1 MEGFILSNLKVRD
14 ITQLALVAALYV
26 AVTIAPVISA
36 FSYGQIQ
43 FRVSEILMLLPF
55 FNHKYS
61 WSLIIGC
68 FISNI
73 FSASLGA
80 YDLILGTLATAI
92 ACYLITRVPAKTK
105 FLWLVPVICAVV
117 NGLIVGAELHFVL
130 KLPFALNFV
139 TVGLGELVVVAI
151 GAVIFYFLMQNKSFS
166 KLIK

>member
-1 MEGFILSNLKVRD
+1 MSKLKTRD
-14 ITQLALVAALYV
+14 ITQLALIAALYV

-61 WSLIIGC
+61 WSLIVGC

-73 FSASLGA
+73 FSASLGV
-80 YDLILGTLATAI
+80 YDLVLGTLATAI
-92 ACYLITRVPAKTK
+92 ACYLITRVPKDMK
-105 FLWLVPVICAVV
+105 FLWTVPVICAVV

-139 TVGLGELVVVAI
+139 TVGFGELVVVAI
-151 GAVIFYFLMQNKSFS
+151 GAVIFYFLMKNQNFK
-166 KLIK
+166 KLIG

>member
-1 MEGFILSNLKVRD
+1 MSKLKTRD
-14 ITQLALVAALYV
+14 ITQLALIAALYV
-26 AVTIAPVISA
+26 AVTIAPVVSA

-61 WSLIIGC
+61 WSLIVGC

-73 FSASLGA
+73 FSASLGV
-80 YDLILGTLATAI
+80 YDLVLGTLATAI
-92 ACYLITRVPAKTK
+92 ACYLITRVPKDVK
-105 FLWLVPVICAVV
+105 FLWTVPVICAVV

-151 GAVIFYFLMQNKSFS
+151 GAVIFYFLMKNQNFK
-166 KLIK
+166 KLIG

>member
-1 MEGFILSNLKVRD
+1 MSKLKTRD
-14 ITQLALVAALYV
+14 ITQLALIAALYV

-61 WSLIIGC
+61 WSLIVGC

-73 FSASLGA
+73 FSASLGV
-80 YDLILGTLATAI
+80 YDLVLGTLATAI
-92 ACYLITRVPAKTK
+92 ACYLITRVPKDVK
-105 FLWLVPVICAVV
+105 FLWTVPVICAVV

-151 GAVIFYFLMQNKSFS
+151 GAVIFYFLMKNQNFK
-166 KLIK
+166 KLIG

>member
-1 MEGFILSNLKVRD
+1 MEGFVLSKLKTRD
-14 ITQLALVAALYV
+14 ITQLALIAALYV
-26 AVTIAPVISA
+26 AVTIAPVVSA

-61 WSLIIGC
+61 WSLIVGC

-73 FSASLGA
+73 FSASLGV
-80 YDLILGTLATAI
+80 YDLVLGTLATAI
-92 ACYLITRVPAKTK
+92 ACYLITRVPKDVK
-105 FLWLVPVICAVV
+105 FLWTVPVICAVV

-151 GAVIFYFLMQNKSFS
+151 GAVIFYFLMKNQNFK
-166 KLIK
+166 KLIG

>member
-1 MEGFILSNLKVRD
+1 MNNLKTRD
-14 ITQLALVAALYV
+14 ITQLALIAALYV

-73 FSASLGA
+73 FSASLGV

-92 ACYLITRVPAKTK
+92 ACLIITK
-105 FLWLVPVICAVV
+105 IPKNVKWLWTVPVVCAVV
-117 NGLIVGAELHFVL
+117 NGIIVGAELHFVL
-130 KLPFALNFV
+130 NLPFWLNFV

-151 GAVIFYFLMQNKSFS
+151 GAIIFYFLMQNQNFN
-166 KLIK
+166 KLIN